1 MSTKAYRTPYDVF
14 EAIHGAYNPDAPH
27 VLPFSVWMSTEKT
40 LYLDHY
46 PEAKRN
52 QIDGHFYDAELERF
66 FRWISGR
73 VR

>member
-1 MSTKAYRTPYDVF
+1 MSETYRNPYDVF
-14 EAIHGAYNPDAPH
+14 ESIHGEYNPDTPH
-27 VLPFSVWMSTEKT
+27 TVPFSVWMGEEKT
-40 LYLDHY
+40 EYLRLN